1 MYTSKQD
8 TAAPTVAHAS
18 LVISCVIDAFEN
30 RDVATLDIPG
40 AFLQTKMPDDEDEVH
55 VILEGRMAELLAKIS
70 PDTYQKYVHHKCGQ
84 AYIYV
89 KLNVALYGTLKAAIL
104 FWNNFQIAGNTKVLS
119 SIHMTGVWLTR

>member
-30 RDVATLDIPG
+30 HDVATLDIPG

-55 VILEGRMAELLAKIS
+55 VILEGCMAELLAKIS
-70 PDTYQKYVHHKCGQ
+70 PETYQKYVHHKHGQ
-84 AYIYV
+84 AYICQAQCCPIWHPESSHFV
-89 KLNVALYGTLKAAIL
+89 LEKT
-104 FWNNFQIAGNTKVLS
+104 FQ
-119 SIHMTGVWLTR
+119 